1 MFDISAYL
9 PDALIPSYQSFRD
22 SVVSVLSILGIG
34 YHGTHDA
41 SAGNIYMLC
50 SNSRPHF
57 ITESNS
63 ARKALSDA
71 EHGLRLTLDEA
82 QHANQD
88 LLDLFDAD
96 GFGVEGEW
104 KKLAGL
110 CLSKDTGEY
119 VLCV

>member
-1 MFDISAYL
+1 MS
-9 PDALIPSYQSFRD
+9 
-22 SVVSVLSILGIG
+22 
-34 YHGTHDA
+34 
-41 SAGNIYMLC
+41 C

-57 ITESNS
+57 STESNS
-63 ARKALSDA
+63 ARKAFSDA
-71 EHGLRLTLDEA
+71 EHGLKLTLEEA

-119 VLCV
+119 VSCVELPSKYAHVAQVYLRSLPLDEAKQIPNKGGSNFSLGYVVHDEC